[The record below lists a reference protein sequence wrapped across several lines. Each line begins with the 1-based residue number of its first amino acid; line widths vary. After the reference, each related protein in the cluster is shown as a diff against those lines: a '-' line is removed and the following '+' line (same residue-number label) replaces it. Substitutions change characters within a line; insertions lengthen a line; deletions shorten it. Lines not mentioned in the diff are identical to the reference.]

1 MLKKIKATSLVA
13 NARGIKFYKSNI
25 TGNNA
30 IKGGGGIYYEN
41 GIVTIND
48 CSITGTSAEWGA
60 GIINDDDSVM
70 TQDDVP
76 IKGNIA
82 RGMGDIG
89 GEGGGI
95 WNNAFV
101 YFKGGCI
108 VENQPNNVHYHN
120 LG

>member
-1 MLKKIKATSLVA
+1 
-13 NARGIKFYKSNI
+13 
-25 TGNNA
+25 
-30 IKGGGGIYYEN
+30 
-41 GIVTIND
+41 
-48 CSITGTSAEWGA
+48 
-60 GIINDDDSVM
+60 M